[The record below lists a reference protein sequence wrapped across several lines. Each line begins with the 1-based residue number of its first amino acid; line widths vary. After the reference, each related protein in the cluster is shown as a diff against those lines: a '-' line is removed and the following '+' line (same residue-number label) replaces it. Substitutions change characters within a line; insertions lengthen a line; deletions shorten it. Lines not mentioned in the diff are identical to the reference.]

1 MSSKHTFLPIGSA
14 LLALA
19 MSVPLNAHATS
30 GQWDTA
36 AAGAAGTGASAA
48 TPWVDSVT
56 AGALLAEWNV
66 INSLSDS
73 SPDIAGAGTLTETT
87 GAAFVT
93 SGGNIYSFSG
103 ATSFTAALANVAAGN
118 YTVYLRVATLGTS
131 VQDTATLNGV
141 SAARTITY
149 TEAITGGFGGGE
161 EESLWVWTG
170 VNATTALDFAFSAAG
185 SSMSLDQV
193 ALYAVPA
200 PVPEPASWALM
211 AAGLGALGVMVRRRQ
226 NA

>member
-1 MSSKHTFLPIGSA
+1 MSSKHALVPFTGT

-19 MSVPLNAHATS
+19 LSLPLGAHATS

-36 AAGAAGTGASAA
+36 VAGEAGTGATSA
-48 TPWVDSVT
+48 TPWIDNAT
-56 AGALLAEWNV
+56 AGALVAEWNF
-66 INSLSDS
+66 INALTDS
-73 SPDIAGAGTLTETT
+73 TPDIAGAGTLIETT
-87 GAAFVT
+87 GTAFVT
-93 SGGNIYSFSG
+93 GGGNVYSFAG
-103 ATSFTAALANVAAGN
+103 ATAFTASLANVTAGD

-131 VQDTATLNGV
+131 VLDTATLNGV
-141 SAARTITY
+141 SATRAITY
-149 TEAITGGFGGGE
+149 TQAITGGFGGGE

-200 PVPEPASWALM
+200 PVPEPATWALM
-211 AAGLGALGVMVRRRQ
+211 AAGLGALGVMSRRRQ
-226 NA
+226 AA